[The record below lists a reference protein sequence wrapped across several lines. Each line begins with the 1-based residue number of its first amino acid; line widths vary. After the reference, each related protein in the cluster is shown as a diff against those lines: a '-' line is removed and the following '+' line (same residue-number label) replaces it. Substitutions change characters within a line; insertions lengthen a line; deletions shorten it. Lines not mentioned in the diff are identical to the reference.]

1 MPRAERPFVSWGG
14 KATACLL
21 KSWLPIAALDDAAV
35 TIDFRRAIT
44 RPRLGVDLIVIAGD
58 H

>member
-1 MPRAERPFVSWGG
+1 MSWGG